1 MFSSKKK
8 KLLQALKA
16 DDVAA
21 VRLLLQKHP
30 EMLNR
35 CVTRDHPGPLALALK
50 HGSDEMVE
58 AVLAAGA
65 DLDAQPHWCGPHVIS
80 DAIANGRLPYV
91 QAWLDGRDHLLTPG
105 DKRWTLMHV
114 AASYGQVTA
123 AALLVARGMDPVL
136 RAGDETPL
144 DIARNKKHEAMVA
157 FLQPY
162 YEADSQRQRQRRAAE
177 ALLRPA
183 DDAAHWHKI
192 DSQTVAQV
200 REDAA
205 LGYRLTTVFNFALGQ
220 CTTIHR
226 NLATDAESAV
236 QCAIAGMAGTPG
248 LAEAEERLQAMGG
261 TLPAAKTLTLGR

>member
-50 HGSDEMVE
+50 HGSDAMVE

-65 DLDAQPHWCGPHVIS
+65 DLDAQPHWSGPHVIA
-80 DAIANGRLPYV
+80 DAIANGRLAYV
-91 QAWLDGRDHLLTPG
+91 RDWLAGREHLLAPG

-114 AASYGQVTA
+114 AASYGQVMI
-123 AALLVARGMDPVL
+123 AALLVARGMNPVM

-144 DIARNKKHEAMVA
+144 DIARNKKHDAMVA

-162 YEADSQRQRQRRAAE
+162 YDADSQRQRRAAG
-177 ALLRPA
+177 ALLPPA
-183 DDAAHWHKI
+183 TEPAQWHRVDA
-192 DSQTVAQV
+192 QTVAQV

-226 NLATDAESAV
+226 NLDTNAETAV
-236 QCAIAGMAGTPG
+236 QCEIASLAGMPG
-248 LAEAEERLQAMGG
+248 LAEAEARLQALGG
-261 TLPAAKTLTLGR
+261 TLPAPKTLTLGR